1 MLKIKSKQLYR
12 VKITIEKFILD
23 IVLPNRCVRCQRE
36 GGIFCDRCKKYIS
49 IINPGYVMNDMYGFE
64 KLLVA
69 GLKEGW
75 FERLVRDF
83 KYKGRRDYGEFLA
96 EKLGELIFGEVKRMK
111 LNDRSS
117 EVKRMKLDNRSS
129 EVERIRLDDRSS
141 EVERIRLDDRSSDK
155 SGDIAIEVSRMMDAE
170 TRENRKIVLVPLP
183 TIRKHIRERGFDH
196 TLRLCFELENFLQ
209 KRLEGLGVKVEYQ
222 DLLVRKNKTVQVGKE
237 KKERMRQ
244 AEKAYGIREGI
255 KIENR
260 TLYILVDDVTTTGA
274 SLAAAKKILQ
284 TDRVWAAV
292 LMKER

>member
-1 MLKIKSKQLYR
+1 MVKIKSKQLYR

-23 IVLPNRCVRCQRE
+23 MVLPNRCVRCQRE

-49 IINPGYVMNDMYGFE
+49 IINPGYVMEDMYGFE

-75 FERLVRDF
+75 FERMVRDF

-96 EKLGELIFGEVKRMK
+96 EKLGEVIFGEVKRMRFGDE
-111 LNDRSS
+111 LSN
-117 EVKRMKLDNRSS
+117 
-129 EVERIRLDDRSS
+129 
-141 EVERIRLDDRSSDK
+141 K
-155 SGDIAIEVSRMMDAE
+155 SGEVTCGVLRKVE
-170 TRENRKIVLVPLP
+170 TEIKEIRQIVLVPLP

-209 KRLEGLGVKVEYQ
+209 KRLDDFGISVEYQ
-222 DLLVRKNKTVQVGKE
+222 SLLVRKNKTVQVGKE
-237 KKERMRQ
+237 KTERVKQ
-244 AEKAYGIREGI
+244 AEKAYGICEGV
-255 KIENR
+255 KLDMN

-274 SLAAAKKILQ
+274 SLAAAKKILRAKQ
-284 TDRVWAAV
+284 VWAAV

>member
-23 IVLPNRCVRCQRE
+23 MVLPNRCVRCQRE

-75 FERLVRDF
+75 FERMVRDF

-96 EKLGELIFGEVKRMK
+96 EKLGEVIFDEIKRMRFIDG
-111 LNDRSS
+111 L
-117 EVKRMKLDNRSS
+117 
-129 EVERIRLDDRSS
+129 
-141 EVERIRLDDRSSDK
+141 SDK
-155 SGDIAIEVSRMMDAE
+155 LGDGSVEVSRMMNAE
-170 TRENRKIVLVPLP
+170 TREIRKIILVPLP

-209 KRLEGLGVKVEYQ
+209 KRLAKLGMKVEYE

-237 KKERMRQ
+237 KKERMKQ

-255 KIENR
+255 KIESK
-260 TLYILVDDVTTTGA
+260 TLYVLVDDVTTTGA
-274 SLAAAKKILQ
+274 SLTAAKKILQ
-284 TDRVWAAV
+284 ANLVWAAV

>member
-23 IVLPNRCVRCQRE
+23 MVLPNRCVRCQRE

-75 FERLVRDF
+75 FERMVRDF

-96 EKLGELIFGEVKRMK
+96 EKLGEVIFGEVKR
-111 LNDRSS
+111 
-117 EVKRMKLDNRSS
+117 
-129 EVERIRLDDRSS
+129 
-141 EVERIRLDDRSSDK
+141 
-155 SGDIAIEVSRMMDAE
+155 IEI
-170 TRENRKIVLVPLP
+170 RKIVLVPLP

-209 KRLEGLGVKVEYQ
+209 KRLEKLGMKVEYE

-237 KKERMRQ
+237 KKERMKQ

-255 KIENR
+255 KIESK
-260 TLYILVDDVTTTGA
+260 TLYVLVDDVTTTGA
-274 SLAAAKKILQ
+274 SLTAAKKILQ
-284 TDRVWAAV
+284 ANLVWAAV

>member
-12 VKITIEKFILD
+12 VKITIEKIILD
-23 IVLPNRCVRCQRE
+23 MVLPNRCVRCQRE
-36 GGIFCDRCKKYIS
+36 GGIFCERCKKYIS
-49 IINPGYVMNDMYGFE
+49 IINPGYVVNDMYGFE
-64 KLLVA
+64 KLLIA

-75 FERLVRDF
+75 FERMVRDF

-96 EKLGELIFGEVKRMK
+96 EKLGEVIFDEVKR
-111 LNDRSS
+111 
-117 EVKRMKLDNRSS
+117 VK
-129 EVERIRLDDRSS
+129 
-141 EVERIRLDDRSSDK
+141 LDDRSSDE
-155 SGDIAIEVSRMMDAE
+155 SGDGSVEVSRMMNAE

-196 TLRLCFELENFLQ
+196 TLRLCFELEIFLQ
-209 KRLEGLGVKVEYQ
+209 KRLEKLGIKVEYE

-237 KKERMRQ
+237 KKERMKQ
-244 AEKAYGIREGI
+244 AEKAYGIRDGW
-255 KIENR
+255 KIESK

-284 TDRVWAAV
+284 ADHVWAAL

>member
-23 IVLPNRCVRCQRE
+23 MVLPNRCVRCQRE

-49 IINPGYVMNDMYGFE
+49 IINSGYVMNDMYGFE

-69 GLKEGW
+69 GLKEGC
-75 FERLVRDF
+75 FERMVRDF
-83 KYKGRRDYGEFLA
+83 KYKGRRDYGKFLA
-96 EKLGELIFGEVKRMK
+96 EKLGEVIFDEIKRMRFSDG
-111 LNDRSS
+111 L
-117 EVKRMKLDNRSS
+117 
-129 EVERIRLDDRSS
+129 
-141 EVERIRLDDRSSDK
+141 SDK
-155 SGDIAIEVSRMMDAE
+155 SGEVTCGVLRKVE
-170 TRENRKIVLVPLP
+170 TEIKEIRQIVLVPLP

-209 KRLEGLGVKVEYQ
+209 KRLDDFGISVEYQ
-222 DLLVRKNKTVQVGKE
+222 SLLVRKNKTVQVGKE
-237 KKERMRQ
+237 KKERVKQ
-244 AEKAYGIREGI
+244 AEKAYGIREGVE
-255 KIENR
+255 IENK

-284 TDRVWAAV
+284 ADRVWAAV

>member
-23 IVLPNRCVRCQRE
+23 MVLPNRCVRCQRE

-49 IINPGYVMNDMYGFE
+49 IINPGYVMEDMYGFE

-75 FERLVRDF
+75 FEKMVRDF

-96 EKLGELIFGEVKRMK
+96 EKLGEVIFGEVKR
-111 LNDRSS
+111 
-117 EVKRMKLDNRSS
+117 
-129 EVERIRLDDRSS
+129 
-141 EVERIRLDDRSSDK
+141 
-155 SGDIAIEVSRMMDAE
+155 IEI
-170 TRENRKIVLVPLP
+170 RKIVLVPLP

-196 TLRLCFELENFLQ
+196 TLRLCFELEQVLQ
-209 KRLEGLGVKVEYQ
+209 KKLNGSGISVEYQ
-222 DLLVRKNKTVQVGKE
+222 SLLVRKNKTVQVGKE
-237 KKERMRQ
+237 KKERVKQ

-255 KIENR
+255 KIENK

-284 TDRVWAAV
+284 ADQVWAAV

>member
-23 IVLPNRCVRCQRE
+23 MVLPNRCVRCQRE

-75 FERLVRDF
+75 FERMVRDF

-96 EKLGELIFGEVKRMK
+96 EKLGKVILGEVKRGV
-111 LNDRSS
+111 LCDG
-117 EVKRMKLDNRSS
+117 
-129 EVERIRLDDRSS
+129 
-141 EVERIRLDDRSSDK
+141 SSDE
-155 SGDIAIEVSRMMDAE
+155 SGDGLVEVSRMMNAE

-209 KRLEGLGVKVEYQ
+209 KRLDDFGISVEYQ
-222 DLLVRKNKTVQVGKE
+222 SLLVRKNKTVQVGKE
-237 KKERMRQ
+237 KKERVKQ
-244 AEKAYGIREGI
+244 AEKAYGIREGVE
-255 KIENR
+255 IENK

-284 TDRVWAAV
+284 ADQVWAAV

>member
-23 IVLPNRCVRCQRE
+23 MVLPNRCVRCQRE

-64 KLLVA
+64 KLLIA

-75 FERLVRDF
+75 FERMVRDF

-96 EKLGELIFGEVKRMK
+96 EKLGEVIFGEIKRMRFGDE
-111 LNDRSS
+111 LSN
-117 EVKRMKLDNRSS
+117 
-129 EVERIRLDDRSS
+129 
-141 EVERIRLDDRSSDK
+141 K
-155 SGDIAIEVSRMMDAE
+155 SGEVMCGVLRKVE
-170 TRENRKIVLVPLP
+170 TEIKEIRQIVLVPLP

-209 KRLEGLGVKVEYQ
+209 KRLDDFGISVEYQ
-222 DLLVRKNKTVQVGKE
+222 SLLIRKNKTVQVGKE
-237 KKERMRQ
+237 KKERVKQ
-244 AEKAYGIREGI
+244 AEKAYGICEGV
-255 KIENR
+255 KLDMN

-274 SLAAAKKILQ
+274 SLVAAKKILQ
-284 TDRVWAAV
+284 ADQVWAAV

>member
-23 IVLPNRCVRCQRE
+23 MVLPNRCVRCQRG

-96 EKLGELIFGEVKRMK
+96 EKLGEVIFGEVKRMRFGDE
-111 LNDRSS
+111 LSN
-117 EVKRMKLDNRSS
+117 
-129 EVERIRLDDRSS
+129 
-141 EVERIRLDDRSSDK
+141 K
-155 SGDIAIEVSRMMDAE
+155 SGEVTCGVLRKVE
-170 TRENRKIVLVPLP
+170 TEIKEIRQIVLVPLS
-183 TIRKHIRERGFDH
+183 TIQKHIRERGFDH

-209 KRLEGLGVKVEYQ
+209 RRLAKLGMKVEYE

-237 KKERMRQ
+237 KKERMKQ

-255 KIENR
+255 KIESK
-260 TLYILVDDVTTTGA
+260 TLYVLVDDVTTTGA
-274 SLAAAKKILQ
+274 SLTAAKKILQ
-284 TDRVWAAV
+284 ANLVWAAV

>member
-23 IVLPNRCVRCQRE
+23 MVLPNRCVRCQRE

-49 IINPGYVMNDMYGFE
+49 IINPGYVMEDMYGFE

-96 EKLGELIFGEVKRMK
+96 EKLGEVIFG
-111 LNDRSS
+111 
-117 EVKRMKLDNRSS
+117 

-141 EVERIRLDDRSSDK
+141 EVKRVKFDDRSSDK
-155 SGDIAIEVSRMMDAE
+155 SGDIPIEVSRMMDAE

-196 TLRLCFELENFLQ
+196 TLRLCFELEDFLQ
-209 KRLEGLGVKVEYQ
+209 KKLEWLGVKVEYQ

-237 KKERMRQ
+237 KKERVKQ

-255 KIENR
+255 KIENK

>member
-23 IVLPNRCVRCQRE
+23 MVLPNRCVRCQRE

-75 FERLVRDF
+75 FERMVRDF

-96 EKLGELIFGEVKRMK
+96 EKLGEVILGEVKRGM
-111 LNDRSS
+111 LY
-117 EVKRMKLDNRSS
+117 
-129 EVERIRLDDRSS
+129 
-141 EVERIRLDDRSSDK
+141 DRSSDE
-155 SGDIAIEVSRMMDAE
+155 SGDGSVEISRMMNAE
-170 TRENRKIVLVPLP
+170 TRDNRKIVLVPLP

-209 KRLEGLGVKVEYQ
+209 KRLDDFGISVEYQ
-222 DLLVRKNKTVQVGKE
+222 SLLVRKNKTVQVGKE
-237 KKERMRQ
+237 KKERVKQ
-244 AEKAYGIREGI
+244 AEKAYEIREGI
-255 KIENR
+255 KIENK
-260 TLYILVDDVTTTGA
+260 TLYVLVDDVTTTGA

-284 TDRVWAAV
+284 AGQVWAAV

>member
-23 IVLPNRCVRCQRE
+23 MVLPNRCVRCQRE

-49 IINPGYVMNDMYGFE
+49 ITNPGYVMEDVYGFE

-75 FERLVRDF
+75 FERMVRDF

-96 EKLGELIFGEVKRMK
+96 EKLGEVILGEVKRMK
-111 LNDRSS
+111 LDDRSS
-117 EVKRMKLDNRSS
+117 G
-129 EVERIRLDDRSS
+129 VERTKLDDRSS
-141 EVERIRLDDRSSDK
+141 AK
-155 SGDIAIEVSRMMDAE
+155 SGDEPVEISRMMDTE
-170 TRENRKIVLVPLP
+170 IREIRKIVLVPLP

-196 TLRLCFELENFLQ
+196 TLRLCFELEQVLQ
-209 KRLEGLGVKVEYQ
+209 EKLKGSGISVEYQ
-222 DLLVRKNKTVQVGKE
+222 SLLWRKNKTVQVGKE
-237 KKERMRQ
+237 KKERVKQ

-255 KIENR
+255 KIESK

-284 TDRVWAAV
+284 ADQVWAAV

>member
-23 IVLPNRCVRCQRE
+23 MVLPNRCVRCQRE

-75 FERLVRDF
+75 FERMVRDF

-96 EKLGELIFGEVKRMK
+96 EKLGKVILGEVKRGV
-111 LNDRSS
+111 LCDG
-117 EVKRMKLDNRSS
+117 
-129 EVERIRLDDRSS
+129 
-141 EVERIRLDDRSSDK
+141 SSDE
-155 SGDIAIEVSRMMDAE
+155 SGDGSVEVSRMMNAE

-209 KRLEGLGVKVEYQ
+209 KRLDDFGISVEYQ
-222 DLLVRKNKTVQVGKE
+222 SLLVRKNKTVQVGKE
-237 KKERMRQ
+237 KKERVKQ
-244 AEKAYGIREGI
+244 AEKAYGIREGVE
-255 KIENR
+255 IENK

-274 SLAAAKKILQ
+274 SLVAAKKILQ
-284 TDRVWAAV
+284 ADRVWAAV

>member
-49 IINPGYVMNDMYGFE
+49 IINPGYVMEDMYGFE

-96 EKLGELIFGEVKRMK
+96 EKLGEVIFG
-111 LNDRSS
+111 
-117 EVKRMKLDNRSS
+117 

-141 EVERIRLDDRSSDK
+141 EVKRVKFDDRSSDK
-155 SGDIAIEVSRMMDAE
+155 SGDVSVEISRMMDAE
-170 TRENRKIVLVPLP
+170 IQEIRKIVLVPLP

-196 TLRLCFELENFLQ
+196 TLRLCFELEDFLQ

>member
-23 IVLPNRCVRCQRE
+23 MVLPNRCVRCQRE

-64 KLLVA
+64 KLLIA

-75 FERLVRDF
+75 FERMVRDF

-96 EKLGELIFGEVKRMK
+96 EKLGEVIFGEVKRMRFGDE
-111 LNDRSS
+111 LSN
-117 EVKRMKLDNRSS
+117 
-129 EVERIRLDDRSS
+129 
-141 EVERIRLDDRSSDK
+141 K
-155 SGDIAIEVSRMMDAE
+155 SGEVTCGVLRKVE
-170 TRENRKIVLVPLP
+170 TEIKEIRQIVLVPLP

-209 KRLEGLGVKVEYQ
+209 KRLDDFGISVEYQ
-222 DLLVRKNKTVQVGKE
+222 SLLVRKNKTVQVGKE
-237 KKERMRQ
+237 KKERVKQ
-244 AEKAYGIREGI
+244 AEKAYGIREGVE
-255 KIENR
+255 IENK

-284 TDRVWAAV
+284 ADRVWAAV

>member
-23 IVLPNRCVRCQRE
+23 MILPNRCVRCQRE

-49 IINPGYVMNDMYGFE
+49 IINPGYVMEDMYGFE

-75 FERLVRDF
+75 FEKMVRDF

-96 EKLGELIFGEVKRMK
+96 EKLGEVIFGEIKRMRFSDG
-111 LNDRSS
+111 L
-117 EVKRMKLDNRSS
+117 
-129 EVERIRLDDRSS
+129 
-141 EVERIRLDDRSSDK
+141 SDK
-155 SGDIAIEVSRMMDAE
+155 SSEIASGVLKKIETE
-170 TRENRKIVLVPLP
+170 TKEIIRIVLVPLP

-209 KRLEGLGVKVEYQ
+209 KKLDDLRVSVEYQ
-222 DLLVRKNKTVQVGKE
+222 SLLVRKNKTVQVGKE
-237 KKERMRQ
+237 KKERVKQ
-244 AEKAYGIREGI
+244 AEKAYGICEGV
-255 KIENR
+255 KLDMN

-274 SLAAAKKILQ
+274 SLVAAKKILQ
-284 TDRVWAAV
+284 ANLVWAAV

>member
-1 MLKIKSKQLYR
+1 MVKIKSKQLYH
-12 VKITIEKFILD
+12 VKITIEKFILAM
-23 IVLPNRCVRCQRE
+23 ILPNRCVRCQRE
-36 GGIFCDRCKKYIS
+36 GGIFCDRCKKYIC

-75 FERLVRDF
+75 FERMVRDF

-96 EKLGELIFGEVKRMK
+96 EKLGEVILG
-111 LNDRSS
+111 

-141 EVERIRLDDRSSDK
+141 EVERMKLDDRTSGK
-155 SGDIAIEVSRMMDAE
+155 SGDVPVEVSRTMDAE
-170 TRENRKIVLVPLP
+170 IQEIRKIILVPLP

-209 KRLEGLGVKVEYQ
+209 KRLEKLGMKVEYR

-237 KKERMRQ
+237 KKERVKQ
-244 AEKAYGIREGI
+244 AEKAYGIREGVE
-255 KIENR
+255 IENK

-284 TDRVWAAV
+284 ADRVWAAV

>member
-23 IVLPNRCVRCQRE
+23 MVLPNRCVRCQRE

-83 KYKGRRDYGEFLA
+83 KYRGRRDYGEFLA
-96 EKLGELIFGEVKRMK
+96 DKLGEVIFGEVKR
-111 LNDRSS
+111 
-117 EVKRMKLDNRSS
+117 
-129 EVERIRLDDRSS
+129 
-141 EVERIRLDDRSSDK
+141 
-155 SGDIAIEVSRMMDAE
+155 IEI
-170 TRENRKIVLVPLP
+170 RKIVLVPLP

-209 KRLEGLGVKVEYQ
+209 KRLEKLGMKVEYE

-237 KKERMRQ
+237 KKERVKQ

-255 KIENR
+255 KIENK

-274 SLAAAKKILQ
+274 SLLAAKKILQ
-284 TDRVWAAV
+284 ADQVWAAV

>member
-12 VKITIEKFILD
+12 VKITIEKFILEM
-23 IVLPNRCVRCQRE
+23 ILPNRCVRCQRG

-83 KYKGRRDYGEFLA
+83 KYRGRRDYGEFLA
-96 EKLGELIFGEVKRMK
+96 DKLGEVIFDEIKRMK
-111 LNDRSS
+111 
-117 EVKRMKLDNRSS
+117 
-129 EVERIRLDDRSS
+129 LDDRSS
-141 EVERIRLDDRSSDK
+141 EVERIKLDDRSSVK
-155 SGDIAIEVSRMMDAE
+155 SGDVLVETSKMMDTE
-170 TRENRKIVLVPLP
+170 IQEIRKNVLVPLP

-196 TLRLCFELENFLQ
+196 TLRFCFELENFLQ
-209 KRLEGLGVKVEYQ
+209 RRLDDFGISVEYQ
-222 DLLVRKNKTVQVGKE
+222 SLLVRKNKTVQVGKE
-237 KKERMRQ
+237 KKERVKQ
-244 AEKAYGIREGI
+244 AEKAYGICEGV
-255 KIENR
+255 KIDTN

-284 TDRVWAAV
+284 ANLVWAAV

>member
-96 EKLGELIFGEVKRMK
+96 EKLGEVIFGEVKRMK

-141 EVERIRLDDRSSDK
+141 DK

-170 TRENRKIVLVPLP
+170 IQEIRKIVLVPLP

>member
-23 IVLPNRCVRCQRE
+23 MVLPNRCVRCQRE

-75 FERLVRDF
+75 FERMVRDF

-96 EKLGELIFGEVKRMK
+96 EKLGEVIFGEV
-111 LNDRSS
+111 
-117 EVKRMKLDNRSS
+117 
-129 EVERIRLDDRSS
+129 ERIKRDDRSS
-141 EVERIRLDDRSSDK
+141 YK
-155 SGDIAIEVSRMMDAE
+155 SGDVLVETSKMMDTE
-170 TRENRKIVLVPLP
+170 IQEIRKIILVPLP

-209 KRLEGLGVKVEYQ
+209 KRLEKLGMKVEYR

-237 KKERMRQ
+237 KKERVKQ
-244 AEKAYGIREGI
+244 AEKAYEIREGI
-255 KIENR
+255 KIENK
-260 TLYILVDDVTTTGA
+260 TLYVLVDDVTTTGA

-284 TDRVWAAV
+284 AGQVWAAV

>member
-12 VKITIEKFILD
+12 VKITIEKFILEM
-23 IVLPNRCVRCQRE
+23 ILPNRCVRCQRG

-83 KYKGRRDYGEFLA
+83 KYRGRRDYGEFLA
-96 EKLGELIFGEVKRMK
+96 DKLGEVIFGEVKRMRFGDE
-111 LNDRSS
+111 LSN
-117 EVKRMKLDNRSS
+117 
-129 EVERIRLDDRSS
+129 
-141 EVERIRLDDRSSDK
+141 K
-155 SGDIAIEVSRMMDAE
+155 SGEVTCGVLRKVE
-170 TRENRKIVLVPLP
+170 TEIKEIRQIVLVPLP

-209 KRLEGLGVKVEYQ
+209 KRLDDLGVSVEYQ
-222 DLLVRKNKTVQVGKE
+222 SLLVRKNKTVQVGKE
-237 KKERMRQ
+237 KKERVKQ
-244 AEKAYGIREGI
+244 AEKAYGICEGV
-255 KIENR
+255 KLDTS

-284 TDRVWAAV
+284 ANLVWAAV

>member
-1 MLKIKSKQLYR
+1 MVKIKSKQLYR

-23 IVLPNRCVRCQRE
+23 MVLPNRCVRCQRE

-83 KYKGRRDYGEFLA
+83 KYRGRRDYGEFLA
-96 EKLGELIFGEVKRMK
+96 EKLGEVIFGEVKR
-111 LNDRSS
+111 
-117 EVKRMKLDNRSS
+117 
-129 EVERIRLDDRSS
+129 
-141 EVERIRLDDRSSDK
+141 
-155 SGDIAIEVSRMMDAE
+155 IEI
-170 TRENRKIVLVPLP
+170 RKIVLVPLP

-196 TLRLCFELENFLQ
+196 TLRLCFELEKFLS
-209 KRLEGLGVKVEYQ
+209 KRLDDLGMSVEYQ

-237 KKERMRQ
+237 KKERVKQ
-244 AEKAYGIREGI
+244 AEKAYGICEGV
-255 KIENR
+255 KLDR
-260 TLYILVDDVTTTGA
+260 STLYILVDDVTTTGA

-284 TDRVWAAV
+284 ANLVWAAV

>member
-23 IVLPNRCVRCQRE
+23 MVLPNRCVRCQRE

-75 FERLVRDF
+75 FERMVRDF

-96 EKLGELIFGEVKRMK
+96 EKLGEVILGEIKRMRFGDELSNKSGEVTCGVLRK
-111 LNDRSS
+111 
-117 EVKRMKLDNRSS
+117 
-129 EVERIRLDDRSS
+129 VETEIKEIRQ
-141 EVERIRLDDRSSDK
+141 
-155 SGDIAIEVSRMMDAE
+155 
-170 TRENRKIVLVPLP
+170 IVLVPLP

-209 KRLEGLGVKVEYQ
+209 KRLDDFGISVEYQ

-237 KKERMRQ
+237 KKERVKQ
-244 AEKAYGIREGI
+244 AEKAYGICEGV
-255 KIENR
+255 KLDTS
-260 TLYILVDDVTTTGA
+260 TLYVLVDDVTTTGA
-274 SLAAAKKILQ
+274 SLVAAKKILQ
-284 TDRVWAAV
+284 ADHVWAAV

>member
-49 IINPGYVMNDMYGFE
+49 IINPGYAMNDVYGFE

-96 EKLGELIFGEVKRMK
+96 EKLGEVIFGEVKRMK
-111 LNDRSS
+111 LDDRSS
-117 EVKRMKLDNRSS
+117 EVKRTRLDDKSS
-129 EVERIRLDDRSS
+129 EVERIKRDDRSS
-141 EVERIRLDDRSSDK
+141 YK
-155 SGDIAIEVSRMMDAE
+155 SGDVLVEVSRMMDAE

-209 KRLEGLGVKVEYQ
+209 KRLDDFGISVEYQ
-222 DLLVRKNKTVQVGKE
+222 SLLARKNKTVQVGKE

-255 KIENR
+255 KIENK

-274 SLAAAKKILQ
+274 SLVAAKKILQ
-284 TDRVWAAV
+284 TNRVWAAV

>member
-64 KLLVA
+64 KLLIA

-75 FERLVRDF
+75 FERMVRDF

-96 EKLGELIFGEVKRMK
+96 EKLGEVIF
-111 LNDRSS
+111 S
-117 EVKRMKLDNRSS
+117 EVKRMKFDDKSS
-129 EVERIRLDDRSS
+129 DVERIRLNDGSS
-141 EVERIRLDDRSSDK
+141 GK
-155 SGDIAIEVSRMMDAE
+155 SGDVPIEASEMMNTKIQE
-170 TRENRKIVLVPLP
+170 IRKIILVPLP
-183 TIRKHIRERGFDH
+183 TIQKHIRERGFDH

-209 KRLEGLGVKVEYQ
+209 KRLEKLGMKVEYE

-237 KKERMRQ
+237 KKERVKQ

-255 KIENR
+255 KIENK

-274 SLAAAKKILQ
+274 SLTAAKKILQ
-284 TDRVWAAV
+284 ANLVWAAV

>member
-1 MLKIKSKQLYR
+1 MVKIKSKQLYR

-23 IVLPNRCVRCQRE
+23 MVLPNRCVRCQRE

-49 IINPGYVMNDMYGFE
+49 IINPGYVMEDMYGFE

-75 FERLVRDF
+75 FERMVRDF

-96 EKLGELIFGEVKRMK
+96 EKLGEVIFDEVKRMRFGDE
-111 LNDRSS
+111 LSN
-117 EVKRMKLDNRSS
+117 
-129 EVERIRLDDRSS
+129 
-141 EVERIRLDDRSSDK
+141 K
-155 SGDIAIEVSRMMDAE
+155 SGEVTCGVLRKVE
-170 TRENRKIVLVPLP
+170 TEIKEIRQIVLVPLP

-209 KRLEGLGVKVEYQ
+209 KRLDDFGISVEYQ
-222 DLLVRKNKTVQVGKE
+222 SLLVRKNKTVQVGKE
-237 KKERMRQ
+237 KKERVKQ
-244 AEKAYGIREGI
+244 AEKAYGICEGV
-255 KIENR
+255 KIDTN

-274 SLAAAKKILQ
+274 SLTAAKKILQ
-284 TDRVWAAV
+284 ANLVWAAV

>member
-23 IVLPNRCVRCQRE
+23 MVLPNRCVRCQRE

-83 KYKGRRDYGEFLA
+83 KYRGRRDYGEFLA
-96 EKLGELIFGEVKRMK
+96 DKLGEVIFGEVKRMRFGDE
-111 LNDRSS
+111 LSN
-117 EVKRMKLDNRSS
+117 
-129 EVERIRLDDRSS
+129 
-141 EVERIRLDDRSSDK
+141 K
-155 SGDIAIEVSRMMDAE
+155 SGEVTCGVLRKVE
-170 TRENRKIVLVPLP
+170 TEIKQIRQIVLVPLP

-209 KRLEGLGVKVEYQ
+209 KELERLGVKVEYEN
-222 DLLVRKNKTVQVGKE
+222 LLVRKNKTVQVGKE
-237 KKERMRQ
+237 KKERVKQ
-244 AEKAYGIREGI
+244 AEKAYGIREGV
-255 KIENR
+255 KIDTN
-260 TLYILVDDVTTTGA
+260 TLCILVDDVTTTGA

-284 TDRVWAAV
+284 ADQVWAAV

>member
-12 VKITIEKFILD
+12 VKITIEKIILD
-23 IVLPNRCVRCQRE
+23 MVLPNRCVRCQRE

-49 IINPGYVMNDMYGFE
+49 IINPSYVMEDVYGFE

-75 FERLVRDF
+75 FERMVRDF

-96 EKLGELIFGEVKRMK
+96 EKLGEVIFGEVKRMRFGDE
-111 LNDRSS
+111 LSN
-117 EVKRMKLDNRSS
+117 
-129 EVERIRLDDRSS
+129 
-141 EVERIRLDDRSSDK
+141 K
-155 SGDIAIEVSRMMDAE
+155 SGEVTCGVLRKVE
-170 TRENRKIVLVPLP
+170 TEIKEIRQIVLVPLP

-209 KRLEGLGVKVEYQ
+209 KRLDDFGISVEYQ
-222 DLLVRKNKTVQVGKE
+222 SLLVRKNKTVQVGKE
-237 KKERMRQ
+237 KKERVKQ
-244 AEKAYGIREGI
+244 AEKAYGIREGVE
-255 KIENR
+255 IENK

-284 TDRVWAAV
+284 ADRVWAAV

>member
-1 MLKIKSKQLYR
+1 MVKIKSKQLYR

-23 IVLPNRCVRCQRE
+23 MVLPNRCVRCQRE

-49 IINPGYVMNDMYGFE
+49 IINPSYVMEDVYGFE
-64 KLLVA
+64 ILLVA

-75 FERLVRDF
+75 FERMVRDF
-83 KYKGRRDYGEFLA
+83 KYRGRRDYGEFLA
-96 EKLGELIFGEVKRMK
+96 DKLGEVIFG
-111 LNDRSS
+111 

-141 EVERIRLDDRSSDK
+141 EVERMKLDDRTSGK
-155 SGDIAIEVSRMMDAE
+155 SGDVPVEVSRMMDVE
-170 TRENRKIVLVPLP
+170 IQEIRKIVLVPLP

-196 TLRLCFELENFLQ
+196 TLRLCFELEKFLS
-209 KRLEGLGVKVEYQ
+209 KRLEKLGVKVEYE

-237 KKERMRQ
+237 KKERMKQ
-244 AEKAYGIREGI
+244 AEKAYGIRDGV
-255 KIENR
+255 KIESK

-284 TDRVWAAV
+284 ADQVWAAV

>member
-12 VKITIEKFILD
+12 VKITIEKFILEM
-23 IVLPNRCVRCQRE
+23 ILPNRCVRCQRG

-83 KYKGRRDYGEFLA
+83 KYRGRRDYGEFLA
-96 EKLGELIFGEVKRMK
+96 DRLGEVIFGEVKRMRFGDE
-111 LNDRSS
+111 LSN
-117 EVKRMKLDNRSS
+117 
-129 EVERIRLDDRSS
+129 
-141 EVERIRLDDRSSDK
+141 K
-155 SGDIAIEVSRMMDAE
+155 SGEVTCGVLRKVE
-170 TRENRKIVLVPLP
+170 TEIKEIRQIVLVPLP

-209 KRLEGLGVKVEYQ
+209 KRLDDFGISVEYQ
-222 DLLVRKNKTVQVGKE
+222 SLLVRKNKTVQVGKE
-237 KKERMRQ
+237 KKERVKQ
-244 AEKAYGIREGI
+244 AEKAYGIREGVE
-255 KIENR
+255 IENK

-284 TDRVWAAV
+284 ADRVWAAV

>member
-1 MLKIKSKQLYR
+1 MLQIKSKQLYC

-23 IVLPNRCVRCQRE
+23 MVLPNRCVRCQRE

-75 FERLVRDF
+75 FERMVRDF

-96 EKLGELIFGEVKRMK
+96 EKLGEVIF
-111 LNDRSS
+111 S
-117 EVKRMKLDNRSS
+117 EVKRMKFDDKSS
-129 EVERIRLDDRSS
+129 DVERIRLNDGSS
-141 EVERIRLDDRSSDK
+141 GK
-155 SGDIAIEVSRMMDAE
+155 SGDVPIEASEMMNTKIQE
-170 TRENRKIVLVPLP
+170 IRKIVLVPLP

-209 KRLEGLGVKVEYQ
+209 KRLAKLGMKVEYE

-237 KKERMRQ
+237 KKERMKQ

-255 KIENR
+255 KIESK
-260 TLYILVDDVTTTGA
+260 TLYVLVDDVTTTGA
-274 SLAAAKKILQ
+274 SLTAAKKILQ
-284 TDRVWAAV
+284 ANLVWAAV

>member
-1 MLKIKSKQLYR
+1 MVKIKSKQLYR

-23 IVLPNRCVRCQRE
+23 MVLPNRCVRCQRE

-49 IINPGYVMNDMYGFE
+49 IINPGYVMEDMYGFE
-64 KLLVA
+64 KLLIA

-75 FERLVRDF
+75 FERMVRDF

-96 EKLGELIFGEVKRMK
+96 EKLGEVIFGEVKR
-111 LNDRSS
+111 
-117 EVKRMKLDNRSS
+117 
-129 EVERIRLDDRSS
+129 
-141 EVERIRLDDRSSDK
+141 
-155 SGDIAIEVSRMMDAE
+155 IEI
-170 TRENRKIVLVPLP
+170 RKIVLVPLP

-209 KRLEGLGVKVEYQ
+209 KRLEKLGMKVEYE

-237 KKERMRQ
+237 KKERMKQ

-255 KIENR
+255 KIESK
-260 TLYILVDDVTTTGA
+260 TLYVLVDDVTTTGA
-274 SLAAAKKILQ
+274 SLTAAKKILQ
-284 TDRVWAAV
+284 ANLVWAAV

>member
-49 IINPGYVMNDMYGFE
+49 IINPGYVMEDMYGFE

-96 EKLGELIFGEVKRMK
+96 EKLGEVIFGEVERIR
-111 LNDRSS
+111 LDDRSS
-117 EVKRMKLDNRSS
+117 EVKRMKLDN
-129 EVERIRLDDRSS
+129 RSS

-170 TRENRKIVLVPLP
+170 IQEIRKIVLVPLP

>member
-23 IVLPNRCVRCQRE
+23 MVLPNRCVRCQRE

-49 IINPGYVMNDMYGFE
+49 IINPGYVMKDVYGFE

-75 FERLVRDF
+75 FERMVRDF

-96 EKLGELIFGEVKRMK
+96 EKLGEVIFGEVKRMK
-111 LNDRSS
+111 LEDR
-117 EVKRMKLDNRSS
+117 LS
-129 EVERIRLDDRSS
+129 EVERVKLDDRLS
-141 EVERIRLDDRSSDK
+141 EVGRVKLDDMSSDK
-155 SGDIAIEVSRMMDAE
+155 SSGVPVEVSRTMDAE

-209 KRLEGLGVKVEYQ
+209 KELERLGVKVEYEN
-222 DLLVRKNKTVQVGKE
+222 LLVRKNKTVQVGKE
-237 KKERMRQ
+237 KKERVKQ
-244 AEKAYGIREGI
+244 AEKAYGIYEGV
-255 KIENR
+255 KLDMN

-274 SLAAAKKILQ
+274 SLVAAKKILQ

>member
-23 IVLPNRCVRCQRE
+23 MVLPNRCVRCQRE

-75 FERLVRDF
+75 FERMVRDF
-83 KYKGRRDYGEFLA
+83 KYKGRRDYGEFSA
-96 EKLGELIFGEVKRMK
+96 EKLGEVILGEIKRMRFGDELSNKSGEVTCGVLRK
-111 LNDRSS
+111 
-117 EVKRMKLDNRSS
+117 
-129 EVERIRLDDRSS
+129 VETEIKEIRQ
-141 EVERIRLDDRSSDK
+141 
-155 SGDIAIEVSRMMDAE
+155 
-170 TRENRKIVLVPLP
+170 IVLVPLP

-196 TLRLCFELENFLQ
+196 TLRLCFELEEFLQ
-209 KRLEGLGVKVEYQ
+209 KRFDDLGVSVEYQ
-222 DLLVRKNKTVQVGKE
+222 SLLVRKNKTVQVGKE
-237 KKERMRQ
+237 KKERVKQ
-244 AEKAYGIREGI
+244 AEKAYGIREGVE
-255 KIENR
+255 IENK

-284 TDRVWAAV
+284 ADRVWAAV

>member
-23 IVLPNRCVRCQRE
+23 MVLPNRCVRCQRE

-75 FERLVRDF
+75 FERMVRDF

-96 EKLGELIFGEVKRMK
+96 EKLGKVILGEVKRGV
-111 LNDRSS
+111 LCDG
-117 EVKRMKLDNRSS
+117 
-129 EVERIRLDDRSS
+129 
-141 EVERIRLDDRSSDK
+141 SSDE
-155 SGDIAIEVSRMMDAE
+155 SGDGSVEVSRMMNAE

-196 TLRLCFELENFLQ
+196 TLRLCFELEEFLQ
-209 KRLEGLGVKVEYQ
+209 KRFDDLGVSVEYQ
-222 DLLVRKNKTVQVGKE
+222 SLLVRKNKTVQVGKE
-237 KKERMRQ
+237 KKERVKQ
-244 AEKAYGIREGI
+244 AEKAYGICEGVE
-255 KIENR
+255 IENK

-284 TDRVWAAV
+284 ADRVWAAV

>member
-12 VKITIEKFILD
+12 VKITIEKFILEM
-23 IVLPNRCVRCQRE
+23 ILPNRCVRCQRG

-96 EKLGELIFGEVKRMK
+96 EKLGEVIFGEVKRMRFGDE
-111 LNDRSS
+111 LSN
-117 EVKRMKLDNRSS
+117 
-129 EVERIRLDDRSS
+129 
-141 EVERIRLDDRSSDK
+141 K
-155 SGDIAIEVSRMMDAE
+155 SGEVTCGVLRKVE
-170 TRENRKIVLVPLP
+170 TEIKEIRQIVLVPLP

-209 KRLEGLGVKVEYQ
+209 KRLDDFGISVEYQ
-222 DLLVRKNKTVQVGKE
+222 SLLVRKNKTVQVGKE
-237 KKERMRQ
+237 KKERVKQ
-244 AEKAYGIREGI
+244 AEKAYGIREGV
-255 KIENR
+255 KLDMN

-284 TDRVWAAV
+284 AKQVWAAV

>member
-1 MLKIKSKQLYR
+1 MLKIKSKQPYR

-23 IVLPNRCVRCQRE
+23 MVLPNRCVRCQRE

-49 IINPGYVMNDMYGFE
+49 IINPGYVMEDMYGFE

-83 KYKGRRDYGEFLA
+83 KYRGRRDYGEFLA
-96 EKLGELIFGEVKRMK
+96 DKLGEVIFGEVKRMRFGDE
-111 LNDRSS
+111 LSN
-117 EVKRMKLDNRSS
+117 
-129 EVERIRLDDRSS
+129 
-141 EVERIRLDDRSSDK
+141 K
-155 SGDIAIEVSRMMDAE
+155 SGEVTCGVLRKVE
-170 TRENRKIVLVPLP
+170 TEIKEIRQIVLVPLP

-209 KRLEGLGVKVEYQ
+209 KRLDDFGISVEYQ
-222 DLLVRKNKTVQVGKE
+222 SLLVRKNKTVQVGKE
-237 KKERMRQ
+237 KKERVKQ

-255 KIENR
+255 KIENK

-284 TDRVWAAV
+284 AKQVWAAV

>member
-23 IVLPNRCVRCQRE
+23 MVLPNRCVRCQRE

-75 FERLVRDF
+75 FERMVRDF

-96 EKLGELIFGEVKRMK
+96 EKLGEVILGEVKRMRFGDE
-111 LNDRSS
+111 LSN
-117 EVKRMKLDNRSS
+117 
-129 EVERIRLDDRSS
+129 
-141 EVERIRLDDRSSDK
+141 K
-155 SGDIAIEVSRMMDAE
+155 SGEVTCGVLRKVE
-170 TRENRKIVLVPLP
+170 TEIKEIRQIVLVPLP

-196 TLRLCFELENFLQ
+196 TLRLCFELEEFLQ
-209 KRLEGLGVKVEYQ
+209 KRFDDLGVSVEYQ
-222 DLLVRKNKTVQVGKE
+222 SLLVRKNKTVQVGKE
-237 KKERMRQ
+237 KKERVKQ
-244 AEKAYGIREGI
+244 AEKAYGICEGVE
-255 KIENR
+255 IENK

-284 TDRVWAAV
+284 ADRVWAAV